1 MFFPYGDT
9 PNPQG
14 FKPWMTRLLIFLN
27 FAVFFLVTVPL
38 SRQAQ
43 LGDGADVA
51 ELLEYLR
58 QRFPGRTLQSL
69 LEGLTRYDVFTFVHG
84 YKAGDPS
91 FLDLMASLFMHGSV
105 WHLLGNMLFLWIY
118 GDNVE
123 HRLGRVGFLL
133 TYLVTGVVA
142 TLTFGLFASDSMTP
156 MIGASGA
163 ISGILGVYF
172 VLFGANRIKVFVFL
186 FPFLVTRW
194 YVPARV
200 VLSFYLVIDNLL
212 PFVVGVDS
220 GVAYGAH
227 IGGFVGGLVIG
238 LVASRINTEAL
249 KRKLFPAKRVV
260 IREVP
265 RTGRPDPRSIVIDA
279 EYVDDDQDQ
288 GFTKRP

>member
-1 MFFPYGDT
+1 
-9 PNPQG
+9 
-14 FKPWMTRLLIFLN
+14 
-27 FAVFFLVTVPL
+27 
-38 SRQAQ
+38 
-43 LGDGADVA
+43 
-51 ELLEYLR
+51 
-58 QRFPGRTLQSL
+58 
-69 LEGLTRYDVFTFVHG
+69 
-84 YKAGDPS
+84 
-91 FLDLMASLFMHGSV
+91 FMHGSV

-142 TLTFGLFASDSMTP
+142 TLTFSLFASNSMTP

-227 IGGFVGGLVIG
+227 IGGFVGGLLIG
-238 LVASRINTEAL
+238 LVAYMVNSEAL

-279 EYVDDDQDQ
+279 EYVDEDQDQ